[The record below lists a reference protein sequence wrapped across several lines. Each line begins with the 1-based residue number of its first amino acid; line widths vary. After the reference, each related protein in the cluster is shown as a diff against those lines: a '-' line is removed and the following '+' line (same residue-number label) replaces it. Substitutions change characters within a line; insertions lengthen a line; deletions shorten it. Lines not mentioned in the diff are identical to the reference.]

1 MEGYLCT
8 ELFRKSPFQCLAAAI
23 APHRRKKPARR
34 QFSPLDRAG
43 GVMNPAGLSRI
54 FNPVGLQTWFRRITN
69 HAGTRTD
76 HLGYWSANRMRTAG
90 EGGYSPVFAS
100 RAAVPHP
107 VAIDRRS
114 AHEPSVA
121 DSVQADLH
129 SGCHLQLAAL
139 SGCSLLLH
147 ASRLQLRL
155 AGEKSLLGV
164 NPDRSATDRD
174 GRCKYPSTTVF
185 AKIAMEAA
193 AGHFS
198 LNHLSASRFTDVDP
212 RTCYNCK

>member
-1 MEGYLCT
+1 MTLRVGRCMEGYLCT

-43 GVMNPAGLSRI
+43 GVMNPAQSSRI

-69 HAGTRTD
+69 HAGTRSD

-107 VAIDRRS
+107 VAIHRRS
-114 AHEPSVA
+114 APA
-121 DSVQADLH
+121 RLT
-129 SGCHLQLAAL
+129 AAML
-139 SGCSLLLH
+139 
-147 ASRLQLRL
+147 L
-155 AGEKSLLGV
+155 AGCNSLCIIAAPVPCG
-164 NPDRSATDRD
+164 T
-174 GRCKYPSTTVF
+174 F
-185 AKIAMEAA
+185 AA
-193 AGHFS
+193 
-198 LNHLSASRFTDVDP
+198 
-212 RTCYNCK
+212 